1 LTIKE
6 SLKPLA
12 LLTPAIALEALLFF
26 VPVSLL
32 AIVSLTSKDSFFFTP
47 VWTLSNFADIFS
59 PAYLFDFEI
68 TFGLIISAAFLDL
81 MLGFPFA
88 YIMTRR
94 IKKYQDV
101 FRAIMLVPL
110 FGELYIAYGFYYL
123 FLPGGPL
130 SFLFASGVEMFR
142 VLYSM
147 PAAVIALAI
156 YTFPFSVYNIGISLQ
171 GIDRSIEESA
181 RCLGAGSMRTFVN
194 VTLPMCLPGIVGA
207 WLVSIGWGLGAF
219 AIPTL
224 MGGAVVAERM
234 LSVEVYSIALLRMD
248 LGMASAIGVILAVIA
263 VIIFYISLKASRG
276 ALI

>member
-1 LTIKE
+1 MTTNE
-6 SLKPLA
+6 RLKPLA
-12 LLTPAIALEALLFF
+12 LLTPAIALEVGLFF
-26 VPVSLL
+26 VPVGIL
-32 AIVSLTSKDSFFFTP
+32 AIASLTFRDSFFFTP
-47 VWTLSNFADIFS
+47 VWTLSNYANIFS
-59 PAYLFDFEI
+59 NAYAFDFEI
-68 TFGLIISAAFLDL
+68 TFGLITLAAFLDL

-94 IKKYQDV
+94 IRKYQDV

-123 FLPGGPL
+123 FFPGGPL

-142 VLYSM
+142 ALYSL

-181 RCLGAGSMRTFVN
+181 RCLGAGSIRTFVN
-194 VTLPMCLPGIVGA
+194 VTLPMCIPGIIGA

-219 AIPTL
+219 AIPIL

-234 LSVEVYSIALLRMD
+234 LSVEVYSMALLRMD
-248 LGMASAIGVILAVIA
+248 FGMASAIGVILAVIA
-263 VIIFYISLKASRG
+263 VIIFYVSLKASRG

>member
-1 LTIKE
+1 MTTYE
-6 SLKPLA
+6 RLKPLA
-12 LLTPAIALEALLFF
+12 LLAPAIALEVGLFF
-26 VPVSLL
+26 VPLSLL
-32 AIVSLTSKDSFFFTP
+32 AIASVTSKDSFFFTP
-47 VWTLSNFADIFS
+47 VWTLSNYADIFS
-59 PAYLFDFEI
+59 PAYTFDFEI
-68 TFGLIISAAFLDL
+68 TFGLIIAAAFLDL
-81 MLGFPFA
+81 VLGFPFA

-94 IKKYQDV
+94 IRKYQDV

-110 FGELYIAYGFYYL
+110 FGELYIAYGFYYV

-130 SFLFASGVEMFR
+130 SFLFSSSISLFKA
-142 VLYSM
+142 LYSM
-147 PAAVIALAI
+147 PAAVVALAI

-181 RCLGAGSMRTFVN
+181 RCLGAGSMRTFVS
-194 VTLPMCLPGIVGA
+194 VTLPMSLPGIIGA

-234 LSVEVYSIALLRMD
+234 LSVEIYSIALLRMD
-248 LGMASAIGVILAVIA
+248 FGMSSAIGVILAIIA
-263 VIIFYISLKASRG
+263 VVIFYISLRASRG

>member
-1 LTIKE
+1 LKIKE
-6 SLKPLA
+6 EMKPLA
-12 LLTPAIALEALLFF
+12 LLAPAIALEVCLFF
-26 VPVSLL
+26 VPLALL
-32 AIVSLTSKDSFFFTP
+32 AIVSLTTKDSFFFTP
-47 VWTLSNFADIFS
+47 AWTLSNFAEIFS
-59 PAYLFDFEI
+59 PSYSFDFEI

-81 MLGFPFA
+81 ILGFPFA
-88 YIMTRR
+88 YILIRR
-94 IKKYQDV
+94 IRKYQDI

-123 FLPGGPL
+123 LLPGGPL
-130 SFLFASGVEMFR
+130 SFLFSSGTALFR
-142 VLYSM
+142 ALYSM
-147 PAAVIALAI
+147 PAAVIALAV

-181 RCLGAGSMRTFVN
+181 RCLGAGSMRTFVS
-194 VTLPMCLPGIVGA
+194 VTLPMSLPGIIGA

-234 LSVEVYSIALLRMD
+234 LSVEIYSIALLRMD

-276 ALI
+276 ALV

>member
-1 LTIKE
+1 MTTNE
-6 SLKPLA
+6 RLKPLA
-12 LLTPAIALEALLFF
+12 LLTPAIALEVGLFF
-26 VPVSLL
+26 VPLSLL
-32 AIVSLTSKDSFFFTP
+32 AIASVTSRDSFFFTP
-47 VWTLSNFADIFS
+47 VWTLSNYADIFS
-59 PAYLFDFEI
+59 PAYIFDFEI

-81 MLGFPFA
+81 LLGFPFA
-88 YIMTRR
+88 YIMIRR
-94 IKKYQDV
+94 IRKYQDV

-130 SFLFASGVEMFR
+130 SFLFPSSISMFMA
-142 VLYSM
+142 LYSM
-147 PAAVIALAI
+147 PAAAFALAI

-181 RCLGAGSMRTFVN
+181 RCLGAGSIRTFVN
-194 VTLPMCLPGIVGA
+194 VTLPMSLPGIIGA

-219 AIPTL
+219 AIPIL

-234 LSVEVYSIALLRMD
+234 LSVEIYSIALLQMNF
-248 LGMASAIGVILAVIA
+248 GMSSAIGVILAVIA

-276 ALI
+276 ALV

>member
-1 LTIKE
+1 LKIKE
-6 SLKPLA
+6 EMKPLA
-12 LLTPAIALEALLFF
+12 LLAPAIALEVCLFF
-26 VPVSLL
+26 VPLGLL
-32 AIVSLTSKDSFFFTP
+32 AIVSLTTKDSFFFTP
-47 VWTLSNFADIFS
+47 AWTISNFAEIFS
-59 PAYLFDFEI
+59 PSYLFDFEI

-81 MLGFPFA
+81 ILGFPFA
-88 YIMTRR
+88 YIMIRR
-94 IKKYQDV
+94 IRKYQDI

-123 FLPGGPL
+123 LLPGGPL
-130 SFLFASGVEMFR
+130 SFLFSSGTALFR
-142 VLYSM
+142 ALYSM
-147 PAAVIALAI
+147 PAAVIALAV

-181 RCLGAGSMRTFVN
+181 RCLGAGSMRTFVS
-194 VTLPMCLPGIVGA
+194 VTLPMCLPGIIGA

-234 LSVEVYSIALLRMD
+234 LSVEIYSIALLQMD

-276 ALI
+276 ALV

>member
-1 LTIKE
+1 LTTYE
-6 SLKPLA
+6 RLKPLA
-12 LLTPAIALEALLFF
+12 LLAPAIALEVGLFF
-26 VPVSLL
+26 VPLSLL
-32 AIVSLTSKDSFFFTP
+32 AIASVTSKDSFFFTP
-47 VWTLSNFADIFS
+47 VWTLSNYADIFS
-59 PAYLFDFEI
+59 PAYTFDFEI
-68 TFGLIISAAFLDL
+68 TFGLIIAAAFLDL
-81 MLGFPFA
+81 VLGFPFA

-94 IKKYQDV
+94 IRKYQDV

-110 FGELYIAYGFYYL
+110 FGELYIAYGFYYI

-130 SFLFASGVEMFR
+130 SFLFSSSISLFKA
-142 VLYSM
+142 LYSM
-147 PAAVIALAI
+147 PAAVVALAI

-181 RCLGAGSMRTFVN
+181 RCLGAGSMRTFVS
-194 VTLPMCLPGIVGA
+194 VTLPMSLPGIIGA

-234 LSVEVYSIALLRMD
+234 LSVEIYSIALLRMD
-248 LGMASAIGVILAVIA
+248 FGMSSAIGVILAIIA
-263 VIIFYISLKASRG
+263 VVIFYISLRASRG